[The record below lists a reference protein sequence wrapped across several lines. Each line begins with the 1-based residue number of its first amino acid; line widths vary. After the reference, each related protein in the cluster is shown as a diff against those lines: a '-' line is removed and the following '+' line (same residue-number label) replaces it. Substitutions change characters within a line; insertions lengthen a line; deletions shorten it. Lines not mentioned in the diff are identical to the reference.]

1 MKYKFNLLTTKDLNK
16 LNNTNYKSRCFSIKY
31 PRLSKAI
38 AAGLGLWLMLEG
50 VIMPIGGGV
59 YGKFGKEVYAQT
71 PKKVD
76 PYDELIESLN
86 QIIKENEKISK
97 ELKEGTAIP
106 LYLNSKNGK
115 NILTRL
121 EKAGFEVKDGKVL
134 YKGKE
139 VYTLSKDK
147 KGRYYIGDINEF
159 TNEIVVIYNKE
170 QANMAIENIEKEEK
184 NKPTA
189 VAVTP
194 VKEKSQIE
202 KSQIREKTA
211 EEKES
216 INKINKYWSTVL
228 GNWVAYYYQT
238 TNRIKEE
245 IKKEIGYLKA
255 QKSEKKLS
263 KKEIEE
269 LNNKINKLEE
279 KLTKI
284 DDDYIKLKK
293 EIEQKKKEGY
303 YTEEDIN
310 KLANILLKDS
320 PQLEEFNKLA
330 YPEKLSFLEQHLFYV
345 LHLQSEAINSY
356 LKQVDTPTKD
366 LLYVLDIINK
376 QELEGYSLNNILGI
390 RLLLAAINDRDLER
404 NISNAKEYY
413 DQHKDKG
420 EKYRNIA
427 EIEKTRLEGIKGL
440 IKENELYN
448 KALEITKNTFG
459 ENSEFYKN
467 ANSKLVGDKKIIAY
481 TLLSI
486 CELKNLNDL
495 KKNTQGFRLEL
506 AIEHFN
512 KLFIPSMK
520 SEQIKRFEM
529 AGYDMKED
537 PLLFNPYA
545 ALVIANVGIAQIMG
559 GSRYIDLVAYLN
571 RHDQIQDV
579 HAVITYILEKG
590 GIAYPFIYQ
599 NPILTN
605 DDVGVTFLTKI
616 IDENNEKFNKYVGGI
631 DQSFYPNLITDN
643 KNRQHNPYIGSPIEI
658 IESYSPNY
666 IKRKI
671 FPQFLTHRNNDRYE
685 VEYKRFNNRQNYPDE
700 RKKEDI
706 LSLLTP
712 TEQLLA
718 FEAPQSILAP
728 PPTKIPPST
737 TARFERLYVLPTQFE
752 MKIGESGF
760 YYNGVPS
767 PSAIQKVGEEGAEA
781 LIRALVYGL
790 NVKETGDVKNAADNI
805 INELNKWQPK
815 SDEEK
820 KIKDDIITQ
829 LQNAK
834 TPEELR
840 AAIIKLQQKELGID
854 FLSSICSYQW
864 EGNTLRIRNL
874 YGFEVNINMNVTKE
888 EIKKELGE
896 KYINL
901 ISIPAGLAG
910 RIGLAYSQI
919 AGTLI
924 EEKLIDF
931 NEKNEPVFEP
941 TGKTKRAIMSEWE
954 VYLNGIYNFLAFKA
968 PAVLGGVGLVQ
979 VNVDINLDKQSLERT
994 ISDNKFDFDNWLF
1007 SSNIS
1012 VSIDFP
1018 FGEGFFIR
1026 RLELGYLNPIFIT
1039 QEGKMQLTENP
1050 FGSITFGYK
1059 EKLGNI
1065 PLEIYV
1071 TPTYLI
1077 NTKELILSSLIRA
1090 LIPVG
1095 KNWGIIP
1102 TLGSS
1107 YDFRDGRLN
1116 ANFELPLQWGIF
1128 KLGPSVG
1135 IEYKGENINFN
1146 ILIKGEVN
1154 F

>member
-97 ELKEGTAIP
+97 ELKEGTKIP

-139 VYTLSKDK
+139 VYTFSKDK
-147 KGRYYIGDINEF
+147 KGQYYIGDINEF
-159 TNEIVVIYNKE
+159 ANEIVVIYNKE
-170 QANMAIENIEKEEK
+170 QANMASENIKK
-184 NKPTA
+184 DKPPTA

-194 VKEKSQIE
+194 VKEE
-202 KSQIREKTA
+202 IREKTA
-211 EEKES
+211 EEKKS
-216 INKINKYWSTVL
+216 INKINKYWSTIL

-245 IKKEIGYLKA
+245 IKKEIEYLKA

-269 LNNKINKLEE
+269 LNNKINKLEK

-376 QELEGYSLNNILGI
+376 QELEGYSLNSILGI

-440 IKENELYN
+440 IKEDELYN

-495 KKNTQGFRLEL
+495 ENTQGFRLEL

-529 AGYDMKED
+529 AGYGMKED

-599 NPILTN
+599 NPILIN
-605 DDVGVTFLTKI
+605 DEVGVTFLTKI
-616 IDENNEKFNKYVGGI
+616 IDENNEKFNKYFGGI
-631 DQSFYPNLITDN
+631 DQSFYPNLITN
-643 KNRQHNPYIGSPIEI
+643 KKNEQHNPYIVSPIEI

-666 IKRKI
+666 IKMKI
-671 FPQFLTHRNNDRYE
+671 FPQFLSHRNKYSFE
-685 VEYKRFNNRQNYPDE
+685 VEYNVPKDRQKYPDE

-706 LSLLTP
+706 LSILTP
-712 TEQLLA
+712 TEQILV
-718 FEAPQSILAP
+718 FEAPQSRLAP

-737 TARFERLYVLPTQFE
+737 TARFERLYGLPTQFE

-767 PSAIQKVGEEGAEA
+767 PSAIQKFGEEGANSLTGA
-781 LIRALVYGL
+781 LANGL
-790 NVKETGDVKNAADNI
+790 NVKETGDVKNAVDNI

-815 SDEEK
+815 SESAKAAKDNV
-820 KIKDDIITQ
+820 IKQ

-840 AAIIKLQQKELGID
+840 AAIVAAQQQLGVD
-854 FLSSICSYQW
+854 FFSSIYSYRW
-864 EGNTLRIRNL
+864 EGNTLSIRNW
-874 YGFEVNINMNVTKE
+874 YGIEVNINMNVTKE
-888 EIKKELGE
+888 EIEQKLG
-896 KYINL
+896 KNFITFINT
-901 ISIPAGLAG
+901 LAT
-910 RIGLAYSQI
+910 RVGLAYSQVS
-919 AGTLI
+919 GTLS
-924 EEKLIDF
+924 EERLTGF
-931 NEKNEPVFEP
+931 NEKGEPIFES
-941 TGKTKRAIMSEWE
+941 TGKTKTATMSELKL
-954 VYLNGIYNFLAFKA
+954 YLENTYNFLAFKA
-968 PAVLGGVGLVQ
+968 PAIFGGVGLVQ
-979 VNVDINLDKQSLERT
+979 VNVDINFDKQSLERT
-994 ISDNKFDFDNWLF
+994 ISDNKMDYDNWLA
-1007 SSNIS
+1007 SVSNIS
-1012 VSIDFP
+1012 GSIDFP
-1018 FGEGFFIR
+1018 FGKGFHIR
-1026 RLELGYLNPIFIT
+1026 RLELGYLNPIFVT
-1039 QEGKMQLTENP
+1039 GEGKMQLTENP

-1065 PLEIYV
+1065 TLESYV

-1077 NTKELILSSLIRA
+1077 NTEELILSSLIRA

-1095 KNWGIIP
+1095 KNLGIIP
-1102 TLGSS
+1102 TLGLS
-1107 YDFRDGRLN
+1107 YDFRDGRLD
-1116 ANFELPLQWGIF
+1116 ANFGLPLQWWIFEFGPSLGIEHDKILGTNF
-1128 KLGPSVG
+1128 KLFLRG
-1135 IEYKGENINFN
+1135 K
-1146 ILIKGEVN
+1146 VN